1 MQSTTGSMS
10 DDRTVQKGREGKRES
25 SVFAFISDM
34 MDFPFLEEALA

>member
-1 MQSTTGSMS
+1 MQSTTGSVS

-25 SVFAFISDM
+25 SVFVFISDM